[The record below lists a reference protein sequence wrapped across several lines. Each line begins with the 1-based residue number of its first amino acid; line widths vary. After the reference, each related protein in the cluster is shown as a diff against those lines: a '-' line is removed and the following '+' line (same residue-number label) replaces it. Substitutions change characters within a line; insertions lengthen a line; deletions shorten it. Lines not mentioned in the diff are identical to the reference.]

1 MAGANDRNAIRLD
14 PESRLY
20 SNISR
25 LCDAH
30 HRPVNQF
37 WFRLYYSR
45 PGTNLDA
52 DAKSNAWFNVD
63 RAAGKMIGKK
73 VLDATRSRR
82 PSVIRNQSARMRHE
96 PLTRLDTRRVLRFAA
111 FFLRSSIHGSSEIPA
126 AHTTNPPTTA
136 NRPNPIS
143 RTHAPPTTASLR
155 RAIPG
160 NIDETR
166 RPSLAAASQYVFVN
180 ATNCSRLMFEAAERE
195 YTGDPAGCHV
205 VSYCCVCPT
214 P

>member
-14 PESRLY
+14 PDGGLY

-25 LCDAH
+25 RFDAH
-30 HRPVNQF
+30 RTNMDIDRHVNQF

-52 DAKSNAWFNVD
+52 DAKSYVRLNAY

-82 PSVIRNQSARMRHE
+82 RSVIRNQSARPDHE
-96 PLTRLDTRRVLRFAA
+96 PVTRFRARRTFRFIAG
-111 FFLRSSIHGSSEIPA
+111 FLRSSIHGSSEIPT
-126 AHTTNPPTTA
+126 AHNINPPTTA

-143 RTHAPPTTASLR
+143 RTHAPPTTASFR
-155 RAIPG
+155 RAMPG
-160 NIDETR
+160 NTDETR
-166 RPSLAAASQYVFVN
+166 RPSFAAALQYVFVN
-180 ATNCSRLMFEAAERE
+180 ATN
-195 YTGDPAGCHV
+195 
-205 VSYCCVCPT
+205 
-214 P
+214 